1 MSKLSKL
8 WVRFRWWAAN
18 KLCPQMQVTIR
29 VGKKIHAG
37 RFAAVK
43 VYTHKVRCEP
53 EHQFDISRVPV
64 KHQKLTTFG
73 EVARQIIDMGT
84 VAEGADIEL
93 PEDAVTEGLRSRDEM
108 ADLLKD
114 ALKGTEL
121 EGLDENP

>member
-1 MSKLSKL
+1 MKRL
-8 WVRFRWWAAN
+8 WTRFRWWAAN
-18 KLCPQMQVTIR
+18 KLCPKMHVVIR

-43 VYTHKVRCEP
+43 VHTHEVRCLP
-53 EHQFDISRVPV
+53 EHRFDISRVPV

-84 VAEGADIEL
+84 VAEGEGFDL
-93 PEDAVTEGLRSRDEM
+93 PEGATTEGLRSQDEM

-114 ALKGTEL
+114 ALEGTEL
-121 EGLDENP
+121 EGLDEKP